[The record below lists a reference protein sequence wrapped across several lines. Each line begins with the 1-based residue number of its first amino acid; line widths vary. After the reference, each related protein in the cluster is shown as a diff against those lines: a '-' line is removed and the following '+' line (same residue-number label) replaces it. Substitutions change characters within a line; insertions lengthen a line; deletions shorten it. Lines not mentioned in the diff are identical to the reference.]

1 VKSKTLS
8 EIYFSSTSN
17 IQREAT
23 ELYEDLHTE
32 CGQPHINWI
41 RVMELV
47 KAFKNRVSV
56 ELDTVTTACDE
67 YNESN
72 DGHFKLS

>member
-1 VKSKTLS
+1 MKSKTLS
-8 EIYFSSTSN
+8 EIYCSSTAN

-47 KAFKNRVSV
+47 KAFKSRVSV

-72 DGHFKLS
+72 DGQFKLS